1 MRISDW
7 SSDVCSSDLCIN
19 GDCEPIVREASTE
32 FKDALV
38 ALHAIDQAGKEFDEN
53 NFTVFQGTRETCH
66 KPVFGLIN
74 CCAGKVS
81 GLLTVG
87 AGAAALAGG
96 PTAVAALAT
105 PFLTL
110 FACSQSEIRLDLKDR
125 LGFCHKVE
133 TQCSSRLPC
142 FC

>member
-1 MRISDW
+1 MDKLSALHFPYTTLF
-7 SSDVCSSDLCIN
+7 SSYCIK
-19 GDCEPIVREASTE
+19 GICEPICSDVSTE
-32 FKDALV
+32 FKNALV

-53 NFTVFQGTRETCH
+53 NFPVFQGTRETCH

-87 AGAAALAGG
+87 AGAPALAGG

-105 PFLTL
+105 LFLT
-110 FACSQSEIRLDLKDR
+110 
-125 LGFCHKVE
+125 
-133 TQCSSRLPC
+133 
-142 FC
+142 

>member
-1 MRISDW
+1 M
-7 SSDVCSSDLCIN
+7 SSDVCSSDL
-19 GDCEPIVREASTE
+19 
-32 FKDALV
+32 
-38 ALHAIDQAGKEFDEN
+38 GKEFDEN

-110 FACSQSEIRLDLKDR
+110 FACSQSEMRRDLKDR
-125 LGFCHKVE
+125 KIGREQGRERGGSFV
-133 TQCSSRLPC
+133 
-142 FC
+142 

>member
-7 SSDVCSSDLCIN
+7 SSDVCSSDL
-19 GDCEPIVREASTE
+19 
-32 FKDALV
+32 
-38 ALHAIDQAGKEFDEN
+38 
-53 NFTVFQGTRETCH
+53 
-66 KPVFGLIN
+66 
-74 CCAGKVS
+74 CAGKVS

-110 FACSQSEIRLDLKDR
+110 FACSQSEMRLDIKDR
-125 LGFCHKVE
+125 MGFCHKVG
-133 TQCSSRLPC
+133 TYCSSSFLGICKTRCTAYCCFESNRSEERRVGKEGVSPC
-142 FC
+142 RYRWSPSR